1 MNLILIMES
10 TGIKIAGPIGLGK
23 ELGPRKTIVTILCD
37 KSDKYSSKMFNK
49 KFLEE
54 KGLPYPNWI

>member
-23 ELGPRKTIVTILCD
+23 KLGLRETIVTIL
-37 KSDKYSSKMFNK
+37 SDKIKSMR
-49 KFLEE
+49 
-54 KGLPYPNWI
+54 